1 MTQYSLGIIETHS
14 YAWALKVLQ
23 NLSEIKSINFIKIE
37 TSDDSIV
44 SVFFEGDLASIKNM
58 IELNSEVLK
67 KENQFITSLIIPKP
81 HIDLMK
87 YLKEK

>member
-37 TSDDSIV
+37 TSGDSIV

-58 IELNSEVLK
+58 IELNKQVIRFYFRLSQYHFKASSKPLS
-67 KENQFITSLIIPKP
+67 KEYCGL
-81 HIDLMK
+81 
-87 YLKEK
+87 